1 MADLD
6 ALFGSS
12 DSEDGGEEPQQRNE
26 NQQRQKDDLEDSD
39 DEQPKARQQVNR
51 QIARSGSGEDE
62 DEDGAAGKGRAN
74 AGNPQGGAAEAPMV
88 LHPVPDNTS
97 VCLIRTTN
105 VIAFQPRPFD
115 PATFEVEEDTC
126 LDASGKY
133 RVPRPVEAVVRWRVR
148 RLPDGSEAR
157 ESNARFVRW
166 EDGTLTLMLGSEVL
180 DLPERDISD
189 SNQYVFTVTGAGAPF
204 QVSKQPP
211 RRSDR
216 APGIVHSWQHQAS
229 FLPGSHGCGIPIL
242 SLIHAHGCYVAGSSS
257 IDTPPRYAPSVI
269 GQRAPQEG
277 SGEPRAG
284 QQ

>member
-12 DSEDGGEEPQQRNE
+12 DSEEGGEEPQQRAE
-26 NQQRQKDDLEDSD
+26 TQQRQKDDLEDSD
-39 DEQPKARQQVNR
+39 DEQPKARQQQAAR
-51 QIARSGSGEDE
+51 QLARSGSGDDE
-62 DEDGAAGKGRAN
+62 EEDGAAGKRRDAN

-126 LDASGKY
+126 LDATGKY

-180 DLPERDISD
+180 DLPERDISE

-204 QVSKQPP
+204 QVS
-211 RRSDR
+211 
-216 APGIVHSWQHQAS
+216 
-229 FLPGSHGCGIPIL
+229 
-242 SLIHAHGCYVAGSSS
+242 SSN
-257 IDTPPRYAPSVI
+257 TALVLFARYWFKT
-269 GQRAPQEG
+269 
-277 SGEPRAG
+277 
-284 QQ
+284 